1 MSDSPSPVAV
11 VTGAARGI
19 GFSTAIELAR
29 KGFRVALADSD
40 EAALNRAGQRIAGQG
55 IAELDAGCILLAGD
69 TSDFASVQQHA
80 QRALERFGRI
90 DVLVNNAGMSQPNG
104 LLDITEEQ
112 WDRTINVNLK
122 SCFNWCKAVAPA
134 MLARGAGRI
143 VNVSS
148 VSAHTGGAASAV
160 SKFAYCASKAGVLG
174 LTRGIARELAPHI
187 TVNAVCPGSIET
199 AMTSALIAAKH
210 KAIVQSIPLGRV
222 GTPEDVAA
230 VIVFL
235 ATVEPNYLTG
245 EIIDVDGGQW
255 VN

>member
-1 MSDSPSPVAV
+1 MSDPASPVAI

-19 GFSTAIELAR
+19 GFSAATELAR
-29 KGFRVALADSD
+29 KGFRVALADLD
-40 EAALNRAGQRIAGQG
+40 AAALNVAGQRIG
-55 IAELDAGCILLAGD
+55 ELGVAWMLLPGD
-69 TSDFASVQQHA
+69 TSDFGSVQRHA
-80 QRALERFGRI
+80 RRAIERFGRI
-90 DVLVNNAGMSQPNG
+90 DVLVNNAGMSQPKR
-104 LLDITEEQ
+104 LLDITEEE
-112 WDRTINVNLK
+112 WDRTIDVNLK
-122 SCFNWCKAVAPA
+122 SCFNWCKAVVPA
-134 MLARGAGRI
+134 MLERGAGRI

-148 VSAHTGGAASAV
+148 VSAHTGGSPSAV

-174 LTRGIARELAPHI
+174 LTRGLAKELAPRI

-199 AMTSALIAAKH
+199 QMTAGLIAAQRE
-210 KAIVQSIPLGRV
+210 AIVQSIPMARV
-222 GTPEDVAA
+222 GTSEDVAA

>member
-1 MSDSPSPVAV
+1 MSDAPLPVAI

-19 GFSTAIELAR
+19 GFSTATELAR
-29 KGFRVALADSD
+29 KGFRVALADLD
-40 EAALNRAGQRIAGQG
+40 VAALNVAGQRIG
-55 IAELDAGCILLAGD
+55 ELGASWMLLPGD
-69 TSDFASVQQHA
+69 TSDFSGVQRHA
-80 QRALERFGRI
+80 ERVVERFGRI
-90 DVLVNNAGMSQPNG
+90 DLLVNNAGMSQPKR
-104 LLDITEEQ
+104 LLDITEEE
-112 WDRTINVNLK
+112 WDRTIDVNLK
-122 SCFNWCKAVAPA
+122 SCFNWCRAAVPA
-134 MLARGAGRI
+134 MLVRGAGRI

-148 VSAHTGGAASAV
+148 VSAHTGGARSAV

-174 LTRGIARELAPHI
+174 LTRGLAKELAPHI
-187 TVNAVCPGSIET
+187 MVNAVCPGSIET
-199 AMTSALIAAKH
+199 QMTAGLIAAQRE
-210 KAIVQSIPLGRV
+210 AIVRSIPMARV

>member
-1 MSDSPSPVAV
+1 MSDPASPVAI

-19 GFSTAIELAR
+19 GFSTATELAR
-29 KGFRVALADSD
+29 KGFRIALADVD
-40 EAALNRAGQRIAGQG
+40 EAALDVAGQRIG
-55 IAELDAGCILLAGD
+55 ELGVGWMLLAGD
-69 TSDFASVQQHA
+69 TSDFVGVQRDA
-80 QRALERFGRI
+80 ALVLERFGRM
-90 DVLVNNAGMSQPNG
+90 DVLVNNAGMSQPRR
-104 LLDITEEQ
+104 LLDITEQE
-112 WDRTINVNLK
+112 WDRTIDVNLK

-134 MLARGAGRI
+134 MLARGAGRV

-148 VSAHTGGAASAV
+148 VSARTGGAASAV

-174 LTRGIARELAPHI
+174 LTRGLAKELAPHI

-199 AMTSALIAAKH
+199 GMTSALIASNRE
-210 KAIVQSIPLGRV
+210 AIVQSIPLGRV

>member
-1 MSDSPSPVAV
+1 MSDPPSPVAV

-19 GFSTAIELAR
+19 GFATAAELAR
-29 KGFRVALADSD
+29 KGFRLALADVD
-40 EAALNRAGQRIAGQG
+40 EAALNLAGQRIG
-55 IAELDAGCILLAGD
+55 ELGADCMLLAGD
-69 TSDFASVQQHA
+69 TSDFADVQRHA
-80 QRALERFGRI
+80 ERALEHFGRI
-90 DVLVNNAGMSQPNG
+90 DVLVNNAGTSQPNG

-148 VSAHTGGAASAV
+148 VSAHTGGAVSAV

-174 LTRGIARELAPHI
+174 LTRGLAKELAPHI

-199 AMTSALIAAKH
+199 GMTSALIAAKRE
-210 KAIVQSIPLGRV
+210 AIVQSIPLGRV

>member
-1 MSDSPSPVAV
+1 MSDPDSPVAI

-19 GFSTAIELAR
+19 GFSTATELAR
-29 KGFRVALADSD
+29 KGFRVALADLD
-40 EAALNRAGQRIAGQG
+40 EAALNVAGQRIGGAGSM
-55 IAELDAGCILLAGD
+55 LLAGD
-69 TSDFASVQQHA
+69 TSDFAGVQRHA
-80 QRALERFGRI
+80 ARVLERFGRI
-90 DVLVNNAGMSQPNG
+90 DVLVNNAGMSQPRR
-104 LLDITEEQ
+104 LLDITEEE
-112 WDRTINVNLK
+112 WDRTIDVNLK

-148 VSAHTGGAASAV
+148 VSAHTGGAPSAV
-160 SKFAYCASKAGVLG
+160 SKFAYCASKAGILG
-174 LTRGIARELAPHI
+174 LTRGLAKELAPHI

-199 AMTSALIAAKH
+199 GMTSALIASRRE
-210 KAIVQSIPLGRV
+210 AIAQSIPLGRV

-235 ATVEPNYLTG
+235 ATVEPKYLTG

>member
-1 MSDSPSPVAV
+1 MSDAPDPVAI

-19 GFSTAIELAR
+19 GFATATELAR
-29 KGFRVALADSD
+29 KGFRVGLADVD
-40 EAALNRAGQRIAGQG
+40 EAALNVAAQRIG
-55 IAELDAGCILLAGD
+55 ELGPAWMLLPGD
-69 TSDFASVQQHA
+69 TSDFAGVQRHA
-80 QRALERFGRI
+80 ERLVERFGRI
-90 DVLVNNAGMSQPNG
+90 DVLVNNAGMSQPKR
-104 LLDITEEQ
+104 LLDITEEE
-112 WDRTINVNLK
+112 WDRTIDVNLK

-134 MLARGAGRI
+134 MLARGSGRI

-148 VSAHTGGAASAV
+148 ISAHTGGAPSAV
-160 SKFAYCASKAGVLG
+160 SKFAYSASKAGVLG
-174 LTRGIARELAPHI
+174 LTRGLAKELAPHI
-187 TVNAVCPGSIET
+187 SVNAVCPGSIET
-199 AMTSALIAAKH
+199 QMTAGLIAAQRE
-210 KAIVQSIPLGRV
+210 AIVQSIPLARV

>member
-1 MSDSPSPVAV
+1 MSDPASPVAI

-19 GFSTAIELAR
+19 GFSTATELAR
-29 KGFRVALADSD
+29 KGFRVALADLD
-40 EAALNRAGQRIAGQG
+40 EAALNVAGQRIG
-55 IAELDAGCILLAGD
+55 ELDAGWMLLAGD
-69 TSDFASVQQHA
+69 TSDFEGVQRHA
-80 QRALERFGRI
+80 QRVLERFGRI
-90 DVLVNNAGMSQPNG
+90 DVLVNNAGMSQPKR
-104 LLDITEEQ
+104 LLDITEEE
-112 WDRTINVNLK
+112 WDRTIDVNLK

-174 LTRGIARELAPHI
+174 LTRGLAKELAPHI

-199 AMTSALIAAKH
+199 GMTLALIASKRE
-210 KAIVQSIPLGRV
+210 AIVQSIPLGRV
-222 GTPEDVAA
+222 GTPEDVAV

-255 VN
+255 MN

>member
-1 MSDSPSPVAV
+1 MSDAPEPVAI

-19 GFSTAIELAR
+19 GFATALQLAR
-29 KGFRVALADSD
+29 RGFRVALADLD
-40 EAALNRAGQRIAGQG
+40 EPALNVAAQRIGETGAGWM
-55 IAELDAGCILLAGD
+55 LLPGD
-69 TSDFASVQQHA
+69 TSDFTSVQRHGA
-80 QRALERFGRI
+80 RVVERFGRV
-90 DVLVNNAGMSQPNG
+90 DVLVNNAGMSQPER
-104 LLDITEEQ
+104 LLDIDEAA
-112 WDRTINVNLK
+112 WDRTIDVNLK
-122 SCFNWCKAVAPA
+122 SCFNWCKAVVPA
-134 MLARGAGRI
+134 MLVRGAGRI

-148 VSAHTGGAASAV
+148 VSAHTGGGSSAV
-160 SKFAYCASKAGVLG
+160 SKSVYCASKAGVLG
-174 LTRGIARELAPHI
+174 LTRGLAKELAPHI

-199 AMTSALIAAKH
+199 QMTAALIDSQRET
-210 KAIVQSIPLGRV
+210 IVQSFPMARV

>member
-1 MSDSPSPVAV
+1 MSEAPSPVTI

-19 GFSTAIELAR
+19 GFATATELAR
-29 KGFRVALADSD
+29 RGYRVALADLD
-40 EAALNRAGQRIAGQG
+40 EPALKIAGER
-55 IAELDAGCILLAGD
+55 IAELGVESILLPGD
-69 TSDFASVQQHA
+69 VGDFALVQAHA
-80 QRALERFGRI
+80 ARVLGRFGRV
-90 DVLVNNAGMSQPNG
+90 DVLVNNAGMSQPRR
-104 LLDITEEQ
+104 LLDITEAE
-112 WDRTINVNLK
+112 WDRTLEVNLK

-134 MLARGAGRI
+134 MLERGGGRI

-160 SKFAYCASKAGVLG
+160 SKFAYCASKAGILG
-174 LTRGIARELAPHI
+174 LTRGLAKELAPHI

-199 AMTSALIAAKH
+199 GMTSALIASKRE
-210 KAIVQSIPLGRV
+210 AIAQSIPLGRV

>member
-1 MSDSPSPVAV
+1 MSQSTSPVAI

-19 GFSTAIELAR
+19 GFATALELAR
-29 KGFRVALADSD
+29 KGFRVALADLDQS
-40 EAALNRAGQRIAGQG
+40 A
-55 IAELDAGCILLAGD
+55 LDAAGRQIGDPGSAYLLLPGD
-69 TSDFASVQQHA
+69 TSDFAGVQRHA
-80 QRALERFGRI
+80 QSVRERFGRI
-90 DVLVNNAGMSQPNG
+90 DVLVNNAGMSQPRG
-104 LLDITEEQ
+104 LLDISEAE
-112 WDRTINVNLK
+112 WDRTIDVNLK
-122 SCFNWCKAVAPA
+122 SCFNWCRAAVPA
-134 MLARGAGRI
+134 MLERGAGRI

-148 VSAHTGGAASAV
+148 VSAHTGGAPSAV
-160 SKFAYCASKAGVLG
+160 SRFAYCASKAGVLG
-174 LTRGIARELAPHI
+174 LTRGLAKELAPQI

-199 AMTSALIAAKH
+199 HMTAALIASRRE
-210 KAIVQSIPLGRV
+210 AITQSIPLARV

>member
-1 MSDSPSPVAV
+1 MSDPASPVAI

-19 GFSTAIELAR
+19 GFATAAGLAR
-29 KGFRVALADSD
+29 KGFRVALADLD
-40 EAALNRAGQRIAGQG
+40 EAALNAAAQRLR
-55 IAELDAGCILLAGD
+55 ELDAGCMLLAGD
-69 TSDFASVQQHA
+69 ASDFAGVQRHGQ
-80 QRALERFGRI
+80 QVLERFGRI
-90 DVLVNNAGMSQPNG
+90 DVLVNNAGMSQPKR
-104 LLDITEEQ
+104 LLDITEQE
-112 WDRTINVNLK
+112 WDRTLDVNLK

-148 VSAHTGGAASAV
+148 VSAHTGGARSAV

-174 LTRGIARELAPHI
+174 LTRGLAKELAPHI

-199 AMTSALIAAKH
+199 AMTSALIAAKRA
-210 KAIVQSIPLGRV
+210 AIEQSIPLGRV

-235 ATVEPNYLTG
+235 ATVEPNYMTG

>member
-1 MSDSPSPVAV
+1 MSEAPSPVAI

-19 GFSTAIELAR
+19 GFATATELAR
-29 KGFRVALADSD
+29 KGFRVALADLD
-40 EAALNRAGQRIAGQG
+40 EAALNVAAQRVGEIGAGWM
-55 IAELDAGCILLAGD
+55 LLPGD
-69 TSDFASVQQHA
+69 TSDFAGVQRHGA
-80 QRALERFGRI
+80 RVVERFGRV
-90 DVLVNNAGMSQPNG
+90 DVLVNNAGMSQPKR
-104 LLDITEEQ
+104 LLDITEAE
-112 WDRTINVNLK
+112 WDRTLEVNLK

-134 MLARGAGRI
+134 MLERGGGRI

-148 VSAHTGGAASAV
+148 VSAHTGGAPSAV
-160 SKFAYCASKAGVLG
+160 SKFAYCASKAGILG
-174 LTRGIARELAPHI
+174 LTRGLAKELAPHI

-199 AMTSALIAAKH
+199 QMTAGLMAAQRE
-210 KAIVQSIPLGRV
+210 AIVQSIPMARV

-235 ATVEPNYLTG
+235 ATVLPNYLTG

>member
-1 MSDSPSPVAV
+1 MSDPASPVAI

-19 GFSTAIELAR
+19 GLSTATELAR
-29 KGFRVALADSD
+29 KGFRVALADLD
-40 EAALNRAGQRIAGQG
+40 EAALNVAGQRIG
-55 IAELDAGCILLAGD
+55 ELDAGCMLLPGD
-69 TSDFASVQQHA
+69 TSDFAGVQRHA
-80 QRALERFGRI
+80 QLVLDRFGRI
-90 DVLVNNAGMSQPNG
+90 DVLVNNAGMSQPKR
-104 LLDITEEQ
+104 LLDITEAE
-112 WDRTINVNLK
+112 WDRTIDVNLK

-134 MLARGAGRI
+134 ILARGAGRI

-174 LTRGIARELAPHI
+174 LTRGLAKELAPHI

-199 AMTSALIAAKH
+199 GMTSALIAAKRE
-210 KAIVQSIPLGRV
+210 AIVQSIPLGRV

>member
-1 MSDSPSPVAV
+1 MSDPDSPVAI

-29 KGFRVALADSD
+29 KGFRVALTDLD
-40 EAALNRAGQRIAGQG
+40 EAALNVAGQRIG
-55 IAELDAGCILLAGD
+55 ELDAGCMLLTGD
-69 TSDFASVQQHA
+69 TSNFVDVQRHA
-80 QRALERFGRI
+80 ALVLERFGRI
-90 DVLVNNAGMSQPNG
+90 DVLVNNAGMSQPG
-104 LLDITEEQ
+104 RLLDITEQE
-112 WDRTINVNLK
+112 WDRTIDVNLK
-122 SCFNWCKAVAPA
+122 SCFNWCKAAAPA

-143 VNVSS
+143 VNLSS

-160 SKFAYCASKAGVLG
+160 SRFAYCASKAGVLG
-174 LTRGIARELAPHI
+174 LTRGLAKELAPHI

-199 AMTSALIAAKH
+199 GMTSALIAAKRE
-210 KAIVQSIPLGRV
+210 AIVQSIPLGRV

>member
-1 MSDSPSPVAV
+1 MSQSTFPVAI

-19 GFSTAIELAR
+19 GFATALELVR
-29 KGFRVALADSD
+29 KGFRVALADLD
-40 EAALNRAGQRIAGQG
+40 ESALDAAGQQIG
-55 IAELDAGCILLAGD
+55 ELGSACLLLPGD
-69 TSDFASVQQHA
+69 TSDFAGVQRHA
-80 QRALERFGRI
+80 HGVRERFGRI
-90 DVLVNNAGMSQPNG
+90 DVLVNNAGMSQPRG
-104 LLDITEEQ
+104 LLDISEAE
-112 WDRTINVNLK
+112 WDRTIDVNLK
-122 SCFNWCKAVAPA
+122 SCFNWCKAVVPA
-134 MLARGAGRI
+134 MLERGAGRI

-148 VSAHTGGAASAV
+148 VSAHTGGAPSAV
-160 SKFAYCASKAGVLG
+160 SRFAYCASKAGVLG
-174 LTRGIARELAPHI
+174 LTRGLAKELAPQI

-199 AMTSALIAAKH
+199 HMTAALIASRRE
-210 KAIVQSIPLGRV
+210 AITQSIPLARV

>member
-1 MSDSPSPVAV
+1 M
-11 VTGAARGI
+11 
-19 GFSTAIELAR
+19 
-29 KGFRVALADSD
+29 
-40 EAALNRAGQRIAGQG
+40 
-55 IAELDAGCILLAGD
+55 LLAGD
-69 TSDFASVQQHA
+69 TSDFAGVQRYA
-80 QRALERFGRI
+80 ERTLERFGRI
-90 DVLVNNAGMSQPNG
+90 DVLVNNAGMSQPRG
-104 LLDITEEQ
+104 LLDITEDE

-148 VSAHTGGAASAV
+148 VSAHTGGAVSAV
-160 SKFAYCASKAGVLG
+160 SKFAYCASKAGILG
-174 LTRGIARELAPHI
+174 LTRGLAKELAPHI

-199 AMTSALIAAKH
+199 GMTSALIAARRE
-210 KAIVQSIPLGRV
+210 AIVQSIPLGRV